1 MTPNE
6 AIVAI
11 QKLTEETVAEL
22 KRLNAEEQAIYDRL
36 FHDLEAMKVRELE
49 AEIMGGG
56 AKEEKQQ

>member
-6 AIVAI
+6 AIAAI
-11 QKLTEETVAEL
+11 RKLAEEAIAEI

-36 FHDLEAMKVRELE
+36 FHDLEAMKVKEVE

-56 AKEEKQQ
+56 AKEKKQQ